1 MLLQKGL
8 CLLGREVLEAR
19 SLESLC
25 DGSAGLRSQSRKLP
39 ACTLRLPVEKL
50 LGSQTELLLL
60 LLLRLLAKLLLSQVE
75 TLLLL
80 GKLSLLLQLLS
91 RELHLVELL
100 VCCAAELS
108 SFPLLLVNRRDNL
121 PKIGLP
127 RKPRLIAP
135 DLFSLRH
142 NVLIRQLSERERC
155 QGVGLWQ
162 FKRVVHLVIFVL
174 LIIHVSSR
182 TKESGPKFRVIHRKV
197 EGSTWPRSR
206 SRRWRWTRRSRWT
219 TSRFRGLSI

>member
-60 LLLRLLAKLLLSQVE
+60 LL
-75 TLLLL
+75 

-100 VCCAAELS
+100 VRCTAELS
-108 SFPLLLVNRRDNL
+108 SFPLLLVNCRDNL

-135 DLFSLRH
+135 YLFSLRH

-162 FKRVVHLVIFVL
+162 FKRVVHLVILVL
-174 LIIHVSSR
+174 LPYLFSLR
-182 TKESGPKFRVIHRKV
+182 
-197 EGSTWPRSR
+197 
-206 SRRWRWTRRSRWT
+206 
-219 TSRFRGLSI
+219 